1 MIKNIYEVRIESNSI
16 LTPTKV
22 REALGIGYKVLS
34 VEVKKD
40 IPELKLETIHDAFK
54 SILKV
59 GYRALVRAYHP
70 DVGGDTEKM
79 MLINRA
85 QKELSDLVDELSK

>member
-85 QKELSDLVDELSK
+85 HSNEVIRIDLIS